1 MLFKEEYIA
10 KCVLADGVVGF
21 NPVGVQSENI

>member
-1 MLFKEEYIA
+1 MLLREYIA
-10 KCVLADGVVGF
+10 KCVLADGVVDF